1 MTWIRGDRRET
12 LDMTIPIPSAALNAE
27 APASRK
33 TFRLLAGCVGATNRE
48 ADMLRKALIATWAD
62 DGGGDELA
70 YQLESLDLVD
80 PEGAE
85 GVESRL
91 AFWFLFADPDDG
103 QLVAEDDPVLAGL
116 SSELRQRLAAVERP

>member
-1 MTWIRGDRRET
+1 
-12 LDMTIPIPSAALNAE
+12 MTIPIPSAALNAE
-27 APASRK
+27 APASRSN
-33 TFRLLAGCVGATNRE
+33 FRLLAGCVGATNRE
-48 ADMLRKALIATWAD
+48 ADTLRKALIATWAD
-62 DGGGDELA
+62 EGGADELA

-103 QLVAEDDPVLAGL
+103 QLVAENDPVLAGL
-116 SSELRQRLAAVERP
+116 SDEFRQRLTGIVRP